1 MLYDIEVRPGPNTG
15 FFQYYTETVEANT
28 SHDAIARVQ
37 RANPGCQVRCCR
49 SYNKPNRNGGSSSS
63 SDGNVGGYL
72 ILGAILFGIWL
83 LVEYWWIVVPAA
95 VILGLLVWYGWNED

>member
-49 SYNKPNRNGGSSSS
+49 SYNKPNESNGFSSSS
-63 SDGNVGGYL
+63 GEDTSGYL
-72 ILGAILFGIWL
+72 ILGAILFCIWF
-83 LVEYWWIVVPAA
+83 LVEYWWIVVPVL
-95 VILGLLVWYGWNED
+95 VIIGLLVWYGNEN